1 MSIDNRGVQALAS
14 AVMLRA
20 IKDVNFRLEAPMAK
34 AERKTL
40 AGDARAFL
48 SVDDEGF
55 VFWCDVLDAE
65 PEPFL
70 EAVKR
75 RGRMVAVRADRAQ
88 HRLGTKG
95 Q

>member
-1 MSIDNRGVQALAS
+1 MSIDNRGVQALAA

-20 IKDVNFRLEAPMAK
+20 IKDVNFRLEGPMPK
-34 AERKTL
+34 HERRTL

-48 SVDDEGF
+48 STDDEGF
-55 VFWCDVLDAE
+55 QFWCDVLDAE
-65 PEPFL
+65 PAPFL